1 MNIAEYPTNQLIQI
15 VSRLI
20 ESLLESNQHLPDKK
34 ITYFHSRTIPNITIQ
49 SYLSR
54 IHKFAPFDNEALISM
69 LIYFDRV
76 HKLNKGFHINAFNI
90 HRLVIASIVVAVKFT
105 SDVFYSNARY
115 AKVGGLPL
123 KELNQ
128 LEVEFLFFADFQLH
142 ITLNDLQEYANQL
155 LSHAVHQQSTTVA
168 TYQIVPS
175 PTHTPSTS
183 PKTTT
188 TTTTAVSLPLTP
200 PYSNKSSLKRHHPYQ
215 RSNHHTSKKLG
226 LISPKDFI

>member
-1 MNIAEYPTNQLIQI
+1 MTPFFPLLTLI
-15 VSRLI
+15 
-20 ESLLESNQHLPDKK
+20 
-34 ITYFHSRTIPNITIQ
+34 
-49 SYLSR
+49 
-54 IHKFAPFDNEALISM
+54 
-69 LIYFDRV
+69 
-76 HKLNKGFHINAFNI
+76 
-90 HRLVIASIVVAVKFT
+90 SIVVAVKFT